1 VRRGSGLKRGAP
13 LEDALGVG
21 GPRLEVPVV
30 LLGDAAQHDS
40 VAVRHPARPCRAEGL
55 RREEVL
61 DARVLHDQV
70 LAAHRPQRAVGHQVA
85 RPDAGAVD
93 DRGTIS
99 RRLGQRVNRPQF
111 DLDSGR
117 LQPSRE
123 ILEVSGHI
131 HDREGD
137 PEHSAECVRRIA
149 GPHLHPGEELRRR
162 RLAAA

>member
-1 VRRGSGLKRGAP
+1 MRSASAARGSRSQSSSWATLPSTIRSPRGIQLVHA
-13 LEDALGVG
+13 
-21 GPRLEVPVV
+21 GPK
-30 LLGDAAQHDS
+30 GS
-40 VAVRHPARPCRAEGL
+40 V
-55 RREEVL
+55 EEVL